1 MPTLHWPLLLMPVS
15 TFFFPTSLHAP
26 TQAQAPFMAEISC
39 RFSPAPS
46 SIDGLL
52 IVLEAHL
59 LRCCFAR
66 SRPVYISTSV
76 PESRVSRQSHPAV
89 QQNPTKCSAP
99 RFRRCHRRSPR
110 NSTDSTKNGNPRPQ
124 SLVSIVC
131 RSLATG
137 RPRAGTALGRPSA
150 FYKLFLVALCIKVLP
165 SKGASVLSHIS
176 PTPLRFVGTPGG
188 AAHELDVSKRQP
200 GLRSIWHAHIT
211 QVQKVVLPPPPSSI
225 YDFATPEASSRATTG
240 GFCLS

>member
-15 TFFFPTSLHAP
+15 TFFFFSTSLHAP
-26 TQAQAPFMAEISC
+26 TQAPAPFMAEISC

-46 SIDGLL
+46 SIDGVL

-59 LRCCFAR
+59 LRRCFAR

-76 PESRVSRQSHPAV
+76 PDSRVSRQSHPAV

-99 RFRRCHRRSPR
+99 RFRRCHRRSLR

-131 RSLATG
+131 RLLATG
-137 RPRAGTALGRPSA
+137 RPRAGTTLNRPSA
-150 FYKLFLVALCIKVLP
+150 FYKLFLAALCIKV
-165 SKGASVLSHIS
+165 S
-176 PTPLRFVGTPGG
+176 PRREQ
-188 AAHELDVSKRQP
+188 A
-200 GLRSIWHAHIT
+200 
-211 QVQKVVLPPPPSSI
+211 
-225 YDFATPEASSRATTG
+225 
-240 GFCLS
+240 C

>member
-26 TQAQAPFMAEISC
+26 TQARAPFMAEISC

-59 LRCCFAR
+59 LRRCFAR

-76 PESRVSRQSHPAV
+76 PEPRVSRQSHPAV

-137 RPRAGTALGRPSA
+137 RPRAGTTLNRPSA
-150 FYKLFLVALCIKVLP
+150 FYKLFLVALCIKLLP

-176 PTPLRFVGTPGG
+176 PTPPRFVGTPGG
-188 AAHELDVSKRQP
+188 AAHELDVSN
-200 GLRSIWHAHIT
+200 
-211 QVQKVVLPPPPSSI
+211 
-225 YDFATPEASSRATTG
+225 ASPVSAVFGMRI
-240 GFCLS
+240 